1 MTAIEMRCE
10 TCKHW
15 DASDVDYSPRRGWG
29 ACTRAETYGGEPVHA
44 DTLMVAR
51 DPEFCVD
58 YVLTKPNFGCVMYE
72 PRADVAL
79 PEAVARRVNATW
91 TWEAGEND

>member
-15 DASDVDYSPRRGWG
+15 SRDERVINDDGTGTCARGAGVWAG
-29 ACTRAETYGGEPVHA
+29 PKGG
-44 DTLMVAR
+44 DTLAYAA
-51 DPEFCVD
+51 D
-58 YVLTKPNFGCVMYE
+58 YEGYKAALVTKPNFGCVMYE
-72 PRADVAL
+72 SRADVAL
-79 PEAVARRVNATW
+79 PEAVARRVNAAW